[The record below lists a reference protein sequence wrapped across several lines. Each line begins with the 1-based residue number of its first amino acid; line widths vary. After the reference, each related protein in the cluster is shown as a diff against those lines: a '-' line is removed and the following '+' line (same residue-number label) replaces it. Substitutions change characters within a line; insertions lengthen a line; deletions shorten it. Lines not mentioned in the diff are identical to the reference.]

1 MLVDELFTK
10 ALRSFETC
18 VLVNNNLCGKL
29 FSSLKSQITI
39 SDFNL
44 WNCQVDS
51 STFKV
56 LL

>member
-1 MLVDELFTK
+1 MLVDELFIK